1 MTVVGVVSDARQ
13 RLEQQPADEVLLPL
27 RLRAP
32 VQARFFV
39 RSSLDPQQLEFAVR
53 SAMRRV
59 EPQQPIDSVQTL
71 EGVREQSVAPA
82 RLTAILIALFA
93 VIGVVVS
100 TVGVT
105 GVVSASVTAR
115 TREFGLQ
122 MALGATR
129 ARLLRAVLG
138 DGLELALWGLAIGAV
153 LALLLSQAL
162 GAVLFEVPPR
172 DIPTFLAVTA
182 LLLTVTLGA
191 CLVPARRAA
200 LVDPSVALRG

>member
-1 MTVVGVVSDARQ
+1 MTFPQLRFRARTLFG
-13 RLEQQPADEVLLPL
+13 RAELEQQLDEEL
-27 RLRAP
+27 
-32 VQARFFV
+32 QF
-39 RSSLDPQQLEFAVR
+39 
-53 SAMRRV
+53 
-59 EPQQPIDSVQTL
+59 
-71 EGVREQSVAPA
+71 RERSVAPA

-93 VIGVVVS
+93 VIGVLVS
-100 TVGVT
+100 AVGVT
-105 GVVSASVTAR
+105 GVVSASVNAR
-115 TREFGLQ
+115 TRECGLQ

-129 ARLLRAVLG
+129 ARLLRTVLG

-162 GAVLFEVPPR
+162 GAVLFEVPPH

>member
-27 RLRAP
+27 RLRPP

-39 RSSLDPQQLEFAVR
+39 RSSLDPQQLESAVR
-53 SAMRRV
+53 SAVRRV

-71 EGVREQSVAPA
+71 DGVREQSVAPA

-93 VIGVVVS
+93 VIGVAVS
-100 TVGVT
+100 TLGVT
-105 GVVSASVTAR
+105 GVVSASVNAR

-129 ARLLRAVLG
+129 ARLLRTVLG
-138 DGLELALWGLAIGAV
+138 DGLELALWGLAIGVV

-162 GAVLFEVPPR
+162 GAVLFEVPPY